1 MKFKE
6 IESKYHANEIKMA
19 DFIRLME
26 ELNPNKKLTVS
37 SYDDYFIN
45 EKDDFIRYRHNDD
58 VGELTIKRKINPKNN
73 IERVEI
79 NLPIAES
86 NFLKIKEFVSL
97 LGYKHNFTIYKTC
110 KIYWINNKVI
120 SYYMVYDE
128 NIKELGRFIEIEAD
142 ETHEWKSEKE
152 ALEEINKFEK
162 LLLPLGLNNKNRL
175 RKSLFE
181 MFKKGNT
188 NEAIS

>member
-19 DFIRLME
+19 DFTRLME

-97 LGYKHNFTIYKTC
+97 LGYRHNFTIYKTC

-181 MFKKGNT
+181 MFRKGNN
-188 NEAIS
+188 NEVIS

>member
-97 LGYKHNFTIYKTC
+97 LGYRHNFTIYKTC
-110 KIYWINNKVI
+110 KIYWIDNKVI

-181 MFKKGNT
+181 MFRKGNN

>member
-97 LGYKHNFTIYKTC
+97 LGYRHNFTIYKTC

-181 MFKKGNT
+181 MFRKGNN

>member
-1 MKFKE
+1 
-6 IESKYHANEIKMA
+6 
-19 DFIRLME
+19 
-26 ELNPNKKLTVS
+26 
-37 SYDDYFIN
+37 
-45 EKDDFIRYRHNDD
+45 
-58 VGELTIKRKINPKNN
+58 
-73 IERVEI
+73 
-79 NLPIAES
+79 
-86 NFLKIKEFVSL
+86 
-97 LGYKHNFTIYKTC
+97 
-110 KIYWINNKVI
+110 
-120 SYYMVYDE
+120 MVYDE

-181 MFKKGNT
+181 MFRKGNN